1 MLAVTQMSQY
11 LVMEGQKKQAA
22 FSGVPQP
29 TLTWSLTGPSHLH
42 SCLACED
49 TAKCQLQAPEMSHT
63 QGTLETI
70 RSVKVQP
77 LEEDRCPSQ
86 SHCCSHVTCSRVA
99 GRSCLDKHSVKLNR
113 AKEKACR
120 RATYTLLKQILWSTL
135 PQQQI
140 NKDFVWKL
148 QSPL

>member
-22 FSGVPQP
+22 FSGVPQL
-29 TLTWSLTGPSHLH
+29 TLTWSLTDPSHLH

-49 TAKCQLQAPEMSHT
+49 TAKCQLQAPEMSYT

-77 LEEDRCPSQ
+77 LEEDRC
-86 SHCCSHVTCSRVA
+86 
-99 GRSCLDKHSVKLNR
+99 
-113 AKEKACR
+113 
-120 RATYTLLKQILWSTL
+120 TLTHTAAAM
-135 PQQQI
+135 
-140 NKDFVWKL
+140 
-148 QSPL
+148 